1 MKVLYFDHMT
11 KNVGYQITEKDIEG
25 ILWYLRTNKD
35 KNATREDAIKFL
47 EENADAAHILS
58 HKIVEDEQSG
68 KIDPVKLKK
77 D

>member
-1 MKVLYFDHMT
+1 MTT
-11 KNVGYQITEKDIEG
+11 KNQGFQITEKDIEG

-47 EENADAAHILS
+47 KENADMAHELA
-58 HKIVEDEQSG
+58 HKLVEDEKSG
-68 KIDPVKLKK
+68 KIDLSGMNT

>member
-1 MKVLYFDHMT
+1 MLYFDGMIK
-11 KNVGYQITEKDIEG
+11 KNQGFQITEKDIES

-47 EENADAAHILS
+47 EENADMAHELA
-58 HKIVEDEQSG
+58 HKLVKDEQSG
-68 KIDPVKLKK
+68 KIDPIKLKK